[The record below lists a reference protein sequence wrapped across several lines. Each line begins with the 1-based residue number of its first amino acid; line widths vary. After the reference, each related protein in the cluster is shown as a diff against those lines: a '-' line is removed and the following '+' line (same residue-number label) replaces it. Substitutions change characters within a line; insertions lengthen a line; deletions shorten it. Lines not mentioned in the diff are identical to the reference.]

1 MSHSIQAEA
10 STLQAWVLYVQSEQ
24 EQSPGGNQ
32 ISITAVLPP
41 LG

>member
-1 MSHSIQAEA
+1 MSHSVQAEA
-10 STLQAWVLYVQSEQ
+10 STLQVCVLYIQREQ
-24 EQSPGGNQ
+24 EQNPGGNQ